1 MSSGMWWLIAVILVI
16 AVIVFL
22 VLGRRKQN
30 EATQEPAREDPFAN
44 VTGAREFGPD
54 ILGPGAI
61 VTRGGTDYV
70 VRGTLTITEGYYT
83 WYEHM
88 LEGGNGSEYLSVEVD
103 EGRLNLSWWV
113 TRGDLRLEP
122 RRDVNVDGVDYH
134 LNESGRA
141 TFTSEGETG
150 LPPQGQVAYH
160 DMEAT
165 DGSDRMLGM
174 ERFGDG
180 QWEASLGH
188 EVLPGELT
196 IYPAP
201 KQ

>member
-1 MSSGMWWLIAVILVI
+1 MSSGIWWLVAIVLVI
-16 AVIVFL
+16 VAIFL
-22 VLGRRKQN
+22 FIKGRQKQK
-30 EATQEPAREDPFAN
+30 EAAPAPDRRDPFAD

-61 VTRGGTDYV
+61 ISRGGTDYV
-70 VRGTLTITEGYYT
+70 VRGTVTITEGYYT

-88 LEGGNGSEYLSVEVD
+88 LEGGRGSEWLSVEVD

-113 TRGDLRLEP
+113 TRNELRTEP
-122 RRDVNVDGVDYH
+122 AREVTVDGVTYRFH
-134 LNESGRA
+134 ESGEAR
-141 TFTSEGETG
+141 FTSEGETG

-160 DMEAT
+160 DMKAA
-165 DGSDRMLGM
+165 DGSDKLLGL
-174 ERFGDG
+174 ERFGNG